1 MRQRREFNEH
11 MEQERALYGATTTG
25 SNKIRTGKRGGV
37 NHRQHLPSQT
47 DESGS
52 AIRIRN
58 QRPQT
63 PRINLLK
70 MKRE

>member
-1 MRQRREFNEH
+1 MAGVSAVGMR
-11 MEQERALYGATTTG
+11 
-25 SNKIRTGKRGGV
+25 KRGH
-37 NHRQHLPSQT
+37 NKNRHLPSQT

-70 MKRE
+70 LSRQ

>member
-1 MRQRREFNEH
+1 MEH
-11 MEQERALYGATTTG
+11 MENERAIYG
-25 SNKIRTGKRGGV
+25 KVGKRSNFQV
-37 NHRQHLPSQT
+37 VRKVPSQT

-70 MKRE
+70 LGRQEYKNSHHGGE